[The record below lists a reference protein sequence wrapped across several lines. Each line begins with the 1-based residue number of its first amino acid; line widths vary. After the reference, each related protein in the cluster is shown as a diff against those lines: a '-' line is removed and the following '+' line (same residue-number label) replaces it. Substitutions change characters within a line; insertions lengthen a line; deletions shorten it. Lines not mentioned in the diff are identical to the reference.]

1 MESIPQENLAA
12 IKRRFAA
19 LCIDCGLILFPLT
32 ASPAGWL
39 GLAAITQLG
48 DPSSLTESTVFVILG
63 IVIAIAL
70 VGIGSFVWLLVAAGR
85 GMTPGK
91 QITGLHVVNLD
102 GHTATRGKMLRREA
116 LAKAPLLLLLGGF
129 SAGFALSFL
138 ITFGIIDT
146 VLRNDIVRLLL
157 LTAFVVDNCWAF
169 RNAGR
174 QTVHDRIMGTFV
186 VTGRG

>member
-32 ASPAGWL
+32 APLAGWL

-91 QITGLHVVNLD
+91 ADNGP
-102 GHTATRGKMLRREA
+102 ARGQ
-116 LAKAPLLLLLGGF
+116 P
-129 SAGFALSFL
+129 
-138 ITFGIIDT
+138 
-146 VLRNDIVRLLL
+146 
-157 LTAFVVDNCWAF
+157 
-169 RNAGR
+169 GR
-174 QTVHDRIMGTFV
+174 SHGDPG
-186 VTGRG
+186 